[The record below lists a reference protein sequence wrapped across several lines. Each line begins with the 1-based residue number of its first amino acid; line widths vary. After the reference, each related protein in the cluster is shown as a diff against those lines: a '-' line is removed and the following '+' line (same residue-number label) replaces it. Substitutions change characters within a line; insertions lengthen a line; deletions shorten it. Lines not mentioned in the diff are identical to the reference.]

1 MKGWKKIFHVNV
13 NKEKADHIDK
23 VVFQTKSV
31 TEDKEGHYIMI
42 KKIQETITLI
52 NIYEYRRT

>member
-23 VVFQTKSV
+23 VVFKTKSV

-42 KKIQETITLI
+42 KK
-52 NIYEYRRT
+52 NAREYYTY